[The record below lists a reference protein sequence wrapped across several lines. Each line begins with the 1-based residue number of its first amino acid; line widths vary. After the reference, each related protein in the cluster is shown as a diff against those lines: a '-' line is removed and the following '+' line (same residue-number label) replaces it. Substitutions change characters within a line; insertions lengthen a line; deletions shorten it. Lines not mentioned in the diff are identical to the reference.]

1 MLVSSFLLI
10 DHSNAFSR
18 VEGYTYRRRL
28 TRLKSPLAIDLHRFL
43 VPLCDL
49 SLGYCANAVVEN
61 DRARGATRATNMV
74 EAEN

>member
-1 MLVSSFLLI
+1 M
-10 DHSNAFSR
+10 
-18 VEGYTYRRRL
+18 
-28 TRLKSPLAIDLHRFL
+28 KSPLAIDLHRFL